1 MEEHKRFI
9 AKKFNGWYSQQIS
22 DELEAGN
29 PLEETNGKLRL
40 SILKTLHLVEF
51 CNNITSAE
59 RKEIILN
66 EWKATDI

>member
-1 MEEHKRFI
+1 MQRSLI
-9 AKKFNGWYSQQIS
+9 GWYSQQIS

-40 SILKTLHLVEF
+40 SILKTLHLVKF
-51 CNNITSAE
+51 CNYITSAE